1 MQKQRKDKKLDF
13 WWQRWTLWP
22 NLNYSLPQNLSQP
35 NPKIRTVYKPFI
47 MWDSNSLVVYL
58 HLIFCGHTW
67 GHPYLLPNWLLLGLS
82 NIILSGTSIQS
93 ISLPFFFFSRGLK
106 ASKIQF
112 LSHVH
117 DIRSSKMRLQARS
130 VWLQSPGMSRDK
142 PLCRLFPQGD
152 DSTSW
157 DLKHYFL
164 ATSLAVVIGE
174 SMAFSFFPA
183 SRHSPSGQNASA
195 PWYSAAHST
204 I

>member
-1 MQKQRKDKKLDF
+1 
-13 WWQRWTLWP
+13 
-22 NLNYSLPQNLSQP
+22 
-35 NPKIRTVYKPFI
+35 

-117 DIRSSKMRLQARS
+117 DIRSSKMRLQAHS

-142 PLCRLFPQGD
+142 PLCRLFPQSD

-204 I
+204 IEISWELRES